1 MKIVSTTNAPS
12 AIGPYSQAVQVG
24 DFLFCS
30 GQIALDKNGSLVDGG
45 IAQQTHQ
52 IFHNIE
58 AILTEANLTLE
69 NVAKT
74 TVFLSNM
81 NNFVEVNEIYSNYFK
96 DHKPARS
103 CVEVSRL
110 PKDVL
115 IEIEIIAYNNT
126 NK

>member
-1 MKIVSTTNAPS
+1 MKIINTTNAPS

-30 GQIALDKNGSLVDGG
+30 GQIALNKNGSLVEGG
-45 IAQQTHQ
+45 IAKQTHQ
-52 IFHNIE
+52 VFNNIN
-58 AILTEANLTLE
+58 AILLEANLELE
-69 NVAKT
+69 NVVKT

-81 NNFVEVNEIYSNYFK
+81 NDFSEVNEIYSSYFK
-96 DHKPARS
+96 EHKPARS

-115 IEIEIIAYNNT
+115 IEIEIIAYNND
-126 NK
+126 K